1 MQGLA
6 FWRETGT
13 SHSLIRSNV
22 AKVCSLGMPWETLTI
37 PIVSDSQREGPA
49 VVEAGAPANL
59 PIVIAAQSKPA
70 IQVA

>member
-1 MQGLA
+1 M
-6 FWRETGT
+6 
-13 SHSLIRSNV
+13 